1 MEYLTNINN
10 IQDLYK
16 VNRNKNFE
24 NYEKY
29 LSYYYQ
35 KPNNKDSYI
44 RNRENKKYILQEV
57 KNPKKKIII
66 EPAVY
71 VNLFDL
77 YKNLKLYNEIILDKV
92 SLLIEKPQNIDAND
106 REYFDELIN
115 NYKIYNK
122 KIQEID
128 ELNKEHFKEI
138 EKLIEYKIENTILM
152 AKYYNERNLV
162 FKKINSTIEKSS
174 KDKIIK
180 KFNENK
186 NKIPDQSEIN
196 KTAKLLDIPSN
207 EVQTWFEWI
216 EKCFQ
221 YLTARKIV
229 YETITNINKITKE
242 FEYKCEN
249 FIIKKPTLEN

>member
-10 IQDLYK
+10 IQNLYK
-16 VNRNKNFE
+16 VNRDKNFE

-35 KPNNKDSYI
+35 KPNKKDSYI
-44 RNRENKKYILQEV
+44 RNHENNKYILQEA
-57 KNPKKKIII
+57 KNPKKRIII

-77 YKNLKLYNEIILDKV
+77 NKNLKLFNEIILDKV

-128 ELNKEHFKEI
+128 ELNKEHFQKLEI
-138 EKLIEYKIENTILM
+138 LIEEKIKNTIFM
-152 AKYYNERNLV
+152 AKYYNERNLL
-162 FKKINSTIEKSS
+162 FKEINSSIEKKS
-174 KDKIIK
+174 KDEIIK
-180 KFNENK
+180 IFNKNK

-207 EVQTWFEWI
+207 EIEKWFLWV

-229 YETITNINKITKE
+229 YETIFNINKMNKD

-249 FIIKKPTLEN
+249 FIIKKPSIEN